1 MHSSFP
7 FTFSAPAAYP
17 SQDPDS
23 SGMDTLD
30 LYTRSSSPDPF
41 YDWFDLDRWAADN
54 GVARSSS
61 DIASDAPDASN
72 AYAYSYE
79 DMANAYYASQD
90 ALAPPFDA
98 FAPSVTSTSEAC
110 GWDSRDH
117 VTLGPDGPE
126 PFPYPFVNPGDIC
139 DVVPFFP
146 PSASQLG
153 DDDED
158 DEDDDVE
165 ALEPE
170 EPVAEEEPDSDDSLA
185 QVDAWLASLSAEPVA
200 IVEEPVI
207 EPEILLKPS
216 APRSCK
222 RKRPDHNDAD
232 IFPTPPKKCA
242 RGARRSTPH
251 TPARPS
257 PSSLARSQSP
267 ALDKSTIPKAIVV
280 ARTEF
285 PCPMRGC
292 GEPLETKDSVWRH
305 HFRRAHHAELCSE
318 SACAVSGSCERRCPL
333 PKENGSPCDS
343 KCMTVDSLGRH
354 VLNSHL
360 GVQYRCPVCG
370 EQRQQ
375 RQYAAD
381 RHVRMCFKKS
391 LEAGRA

>member
-1 MHSSFP
+1 
-7 FTFSAPAAYP
+7 
-17 SQDPDS
+17 
-23 SGMDTLD
+23 MDTLD

-61 DIASDAPDASN
+61 DIAS
-72 AYAYSYE
+72 
-79 DMANAYYASQD
+79 D

-139 DVVPFFP
+139 DVAPFFP

-170 EPVAEEEPDSDDSLA
+170 EPVAEEEPDSDDSWA
-185 QVDAWLASLSAEPVA
+185 QVDAWRASLSAEPVA
-200 IVEEPVI
+200 FIDEAVI
-207 EPEILLKPS
+207 ECVLFSHLHPTSGPDGPTLSLSLRPEVNVKPN

-232 IFPTPPKKCA
+232 IYPTPPKKCA
-242 RGARRSTPH
+242 RGPRRSTPH
-251 TPARPS
+251 TPASARAS

-318 SACAVSGSCERRCPL
+318 SACAARGSCERRCPL
-333 PKENGSPCDS
+333 MKENGKPCDS

-360 GVQYRCPVCG
+360 GVEYRCPMCG